1 MYICFLFLVF
11 YFFIDCY
18 ICNVSSFFAIYL
30 DDKNITVDNIT
41 FDMNRVWE
49 AVSFLGG
56 VAVFKSG
63 IQASSSVLA
72 KSALP
77 SSVKM
82 AFILSGGAASYFTFE
97 TSRRIWRASEASKVK
112 PVSVDVTIKQNSDG
126 KFEAQSPLEDN
137 EYFSNLIDILD
148 SSFNLYIC
156 IFILIN
162 LTIIFIIFK
171 SLSDLNYNLDWLSK
185 YKYGKWFQLKIIKI
199 LHYWRT
205 SNLVFFYLGLF
216 LIWLFSGINIFFIKY
231 VLIGL
236 KSL

>member
-1 MYICFLFLVF
+1 MENLKHCF
-11 YFFIDCY
+11 
-18 ICNVSSFFAIYL
+18 
-30 DDKNITVDNIT
+30 
-41 FDMNRVWE
+41 
-49 AVSFLGG
+49 
-56 VAVFKSG
+56 
-63 IQASSSVLA
+63 
-72 KSALP
+72 
-77 SSVKM
+77 
-82 AFILSGGAASYFTFE
+82 AA
-97 TSRRIWRASEASKVK
+97 
-112 PVSVDVTIKQNSDG
+112 
-126 KFEAQSPLEDN
+126 PLEDN